1 MTAVGANIKSA
12 ILADIAGFNR
22 ADMDRVSYAISCGE
36 KLWMVKADLKHGEWL
51 PFLKEIGLPARTA
64 SRWMAIRNLDPLNVK
79 ELGSLAKAA
88 ELAKLSPA
96 QLEARYV
103 ASGREVVRLMGEMV
117 TTYKKG
123 VADLAEDSAMAR
135 YACHALA
142 KERGLTDAEIEA
154 EIAAFEAEVEAGM
167 AEIRAKFDSEDGAAV
182 TC

>member
-12 ILADIAGFNR
+12 IVADIAGYNR
-22 ADMDRVSYAISCGE
+22 ADLDRISYAIACGQ
-36 KLWMVKADLKHGEWL
+36 KLALVKADLKHGAWL
-51 PFLKEIGLPARTA
+51 PLLKEIGLPARTA
-64 SRWMAIRNLDPLNVK
+64 SRWMAIRNLDPLHVT

-96 QLEARYV
+96 QLKARYV
-103 ASGREVVRLMGEMV
+103 AGGREIVRLMGEV
-117 TTYKKG
+117 AATYKKG
-123 VADLAEDSAMAR
+123 AADLAEDSAMAR
-135 YACHALA
+135 YACNALA

-154 EIAAFEAEVEAGM
+154 EIAAVEAEM